1 MTLSVRLIHPGS
13 LNMAGSRT
21 CPWAGTMLSILLPP
35 GVGLPWVTMLA
46 RFWTWLAIS
55 MYAAA
60 VRCTGSSSSHTL
72 MPAELVFAVSLAPR
86 LKAATDQRRR
96 ATGPLSPSLATMCLH
111 ELAASSKMSS
121 KSSSMKLRMWL
132 LSSQHGFLTNL
143 GIGSRHT
150 FMASAAASSSMV
162 WVWLGLE
169 GGDRHPHLVQPHQNR
184 ASKDVND

>member
-1 MTLSVRLIHPGS
+1 MSLGRNNAVNPSPARRRLALGH
-13 LNMAGSRT
+13 N
-21 CPWAGTMLSILLPP
+21 AGTVLDMACYIHVSSCSQVYWVLLQP
-35 GVGLPWVTMLA
+35 
-46 RFWTWLAIS
+46 
-55 MYAAA
+55 
-60 VRCTGSSSSHTL
+60 HT
-72 MPAELVFAVSLAPR
+72 AELVFAVSLAPL
-86 LKAATDQRRR
+86 LKAATDQRCRV
-96 ATGPLSPSLATMCLH
+96 TGPLSPSLATMCLH

-169 GGDRHPHLVQPHQNR
+169 GGDRHPRLVRPHQNR